1 MRVLIAGA
9 AGFIGAHLA
18 ARLLRD
24 GHEVVGVDDFI
35 TGRRGNLARLHRD
48 SRFTLLEHDVTEAL
62 DVAGPLDWVMHLASP
77 ASPPKYLASP
87 QETLRANSE
96 GTRNLLEL
104 ACVHG
109 AAFFLASTSEVYGDP
124 LVHPQP
130 ESYWGHVNPV
140 GPRSVYDE
148 GKRFAEAMTMSY
160 QRSRGLSVRVA
171 RIFNTYGPGMDPD
184 DGRVITNF
192 IRQALRGEPLT
203 IHGQGDQTRSF
214 QFIDDLIEAIMRL
227 LESDHQG
234 PLNLGNPE
242 EITVTE
248 LAVRINAL
256 TGSRAGIEYR
266 PLPVDDPRQRRPD
279 ISLAR
284 RLLGWSPQI
293 PLDEGLR
300 RTIRAFHAADRGAP
314 AGGAMRA

>member
-9 AGFIGAHLA
+9 AGFIGTHLA

-24 GHEVVGVDDFI
+24 GHEIVGVDDFI
-35 TGRRGNLARLHRD
+35 TGRRGNLARLRKD
-48 SRFTLLEHDVTEAL
+48 PRFTLLEHDVTETL
-62 DVAGPLDWVMHLASP
+62 DLPGPLDWVMHLASP

-109 AAFFLASTSEVYGDP
+109 SAFFLASTSEVYGDP
-124 LVHPQP
+124 LIHPQP

-160 QRSRGLSVRVA
+160 QRSRGLSVRGA

-203 IHGQGDQTRSF
+203 VHGQGNQTRSF
-214 QFIDDLIEAIMRL
+214 QFIDDLIEAIVRL
-227 LESDHQG
+227 LEIDHHG
-234 PLNLGNPE
+234 PVNLGNPE

-256 TGSRAGIEYR
+256 IGSVAGIEYR

-284 RLLGWSPQI
+284 RLLAWSPQV

-300 RTIRAFHAADRGAP
+300 RTIQAFHAAEQG
-314 AGGAMRA
+314 AGGEGAICP